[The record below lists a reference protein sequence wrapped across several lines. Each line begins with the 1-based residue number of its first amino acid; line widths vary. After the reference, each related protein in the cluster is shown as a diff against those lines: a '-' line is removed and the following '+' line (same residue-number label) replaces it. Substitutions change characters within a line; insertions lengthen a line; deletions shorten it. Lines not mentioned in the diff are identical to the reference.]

1 MPRPLAEPVIR
12 CCFSQKADSKNE
24 AGSVGFSVEIKKK
37 RIDYLVGIQAF

>member
-24 AGSVGFSVEIKKK
+24 AGSVGFSVRLKE